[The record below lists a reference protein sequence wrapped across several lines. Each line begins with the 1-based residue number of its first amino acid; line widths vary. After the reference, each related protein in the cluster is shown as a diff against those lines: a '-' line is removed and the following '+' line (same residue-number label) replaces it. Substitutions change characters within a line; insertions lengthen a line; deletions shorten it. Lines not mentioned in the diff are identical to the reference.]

1 MVILKITI
9 KLTNRAQNLTI
20 LTQIIQYFAFLLSG
34 HFIIFLII

>member
-20 LTQIIQYFAFLLSG
+20 LTQIIQYFALLLSS